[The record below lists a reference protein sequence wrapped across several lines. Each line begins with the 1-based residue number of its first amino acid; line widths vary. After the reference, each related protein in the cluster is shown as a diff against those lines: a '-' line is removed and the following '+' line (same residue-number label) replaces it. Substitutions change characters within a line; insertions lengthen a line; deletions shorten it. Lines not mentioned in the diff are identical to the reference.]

1 MNDDILLGAIGSP
14 YSRKLRA
21 VYRYRRIPHVWIHQG
36 APEAAGLPRPRVIL
50 LPQLVVRDARGELE
64 THVDSTPLI
73 RSLEA
78 RWPGRR
84 SVVPPDPALTFL
96 DALIED
102 YADEWLTKAMFHYR
116 WAFAPDIAKA
126 TKILPRWSGARQPE
140 DRLEQA
146 ARAFAARQIGRLA
159 IVGSS
164 PETAPIL
171 EASYHR
177 LLGLLERHLRA
188 HRFLFGD
195 RPGCGDFGLYGQLTQ
210 LALFDPTP
218 MAIALE
224 QAPRVLAWTDWIDD
238 LSGLEP
244 TAAGWLARDA
254 LPGTV
259 HALVAE
265 IGRTYAPFLLANA
278 AALEAGRERVE
289 CEIDG
294 RAYHQTPFAY
304 QGKCLAALRRDYGAL
319 AASDR
324 AAVDALLAGSGCEA
338 LFA

>member
-36 APEAAGLPRPRVIL
+36 APEAAGLPRPRVTL
-50 LPQLVVRDARGELE
+50 LPQLVTRDAQGQLE
-64 THVDSTPLI
+64 TSVDSTPLI
-73 RSLEA
+73 RTLEV

-84 SVVPPDPALTFL
+84 PVVPPDPALAFL

-126 TKILPRWSGARQPE
+126 TAILPRWAGARQPE
-140 DRLEQA
+140 DRLEAA
-146 ARAFAARQIGRLA
+146 ARTFAARQIGRLA
-159 IVGSS
+159 VVGSS

-171 EASYHR
+171 EASYLR
-177 LLGLLERHLRA
+177 LLAILECHLRS
-188 HRFLFGD
+188 HRFLLGD
-195 RPGCGDFGLYGQLTQ
+195 RPGSGDFGLYGQLTQ

-218 MAIALE
+218 AALALE
-224 QAPRVLAWTDWIDD
+224 HAPRVVAWTDWLDD

-244 TAAGWLARDA
+244 SEAGWLARDA
-254 LPGTV
+254 LPESTL
-259 HALVAE
+259 ALFSE

-278 AALEAGRERVE
+278 AALEAGHERVE

-304 QGKCLAALRRDYGAL
+304 QGKCLAWLRRDYGAL

-324 AAVDALLAGSGCEA
+324 AAVDALLAGSGCEM

>member
-36 APEAAGLPRPRVIL
+36 APEAAGLPRPRVTL
-50 LPQLVVRDARGELE
+50 LPQLVTRDAQGQLE
-64 THVDSTPLI
+64 SRVDSTPLI
-73 RSLEA
+73 RTLEA

-84 SVVPPDPALTFL
+84 AVVPLDPALAFL
-96 DALIED
+96 DGLIED

-126 TKILPRWSGARQPE
+126 TKILPRWAGARQPE
-140 DRLEQA
+140 HRLEQA

-159 IVGSS
+159 VVGSS

-177 LLGLLERHLRA
+177 LLGILERHLRA
-188 HRFLFGD
+188 HRFVLGD
-195 RPGCGDFGLYGQLTQ
+195 RPGSGDFGLYGQLTQ

-218 MAIALE
+218 AALALE
-224 QAPRVLAWTDWIDD
+224 CAPRVVAWTDWLDD

-244 TAAGWLARDA
+244 SDTDWLSRDA
-254 LPGTV
+254 LPETTR
-259 HALVAE
+259 ALVAE

-278 AALEAGRERVE
+278 AALGAGGARVE

-304 QGKCLAALRRDYGAL
+304 QGKCLAWLRRDYGAL